1 YLREKYAGKNI
12 LVVTH
17 GGFIQALLAEEMN
30 LPYLEALTNAPK
42 NCETIE
48 LPLHPRMRR
57 IPEVLDCWFESGS
70 MPYAQDHFPFDFR
83 YKVSAAEGTSKVL
96 GPKSQVLPSGYPADF
111 IAEGIDQ
118 TRGWFYTLTVL
129 SAALFKKTSF
139 LNCVVNGTVLAE
151 DGKKM
156 SKRLQNYPE
165 PLVIVDKH
173 GADAVR
179 LALMSSPAVRGEDMR
194 FSEKVVEEAVRNVLL
209 PYWNT
214 YVFFVTY
221 ANAAKW
227 EPTASRK
234 TSGHPLDQWIRAE
247 VQDLVNRMTK
257 QLDQYDLSAS
267 CGELLDTIDAL
278 TNWYVRLSRRRF
290 AGKGSLVS
298 VAGPMDENEQ
308 EQTAALQTLY
318 DVLLTLSQLLA
329 PFAPFLTEAVYLNLV
344 PQAHGSIHLTD
355 WPEVRKLTE
364 KESNLI
370 AKTRVLRTVVSLGK
384 AIRSEK
390 KVKSR
395 QPLGKATIAIPASL
409 GCGTLAPS
417 EVLLLQEEINVKSI
431 EVVDNPGAL
440 AKPIAMVDA
449 RKVGPRLGK
458 RVQEI
463 IQAGKRGDFEVQ
475 KDGFVDILDE
485 RLSPDEVKIVYQGAE
500 GAGIASDRG
509 IVVSLDTTVTPELQK
524 EGLARDLIRAIQ
536 HLRKEEGFNIA
547 DTLTVGIEGV
557 DDTVQ
562 QFRALIEQETNVKI
576 AKTDGKRHAV
586 ALEELTVTIILPK
599 KS

>member
-1 YLREKYAGKNI
+1 MNGGGK
-12 LVVTH
+12 
-17 GGFIQALLAEEMN
+17 G
-30 LPYLEALTNAPK
+30 
-42 NCETIE
+42 
-48 LPLHPRMRR
+48 R
-57 IPEVLDCWFESGS
+57 
-70 MPYAQDHFPFDFR
+70 
-83 YKVSAAEGTSKVL
+83 VL
-96 GPKSQVLPSGYPADF
+96 G
-111 IAEGIDQ
+111 
-118 TRGWFYTLTVL
+118 
-129 SAALFKKTSF
+129 
-139 LNCVVNGTVLAE
+139 E